1 MRELPTISAIYT
13 AAVKSLALQ
22 PWTTVYAGPAGIA
35 DDRRFHLIDGGGRL
49 LTQRQRPQLARV
61 DSRYDADSDCL
72 TLTFPG
78 GAEIAAAVEL
88 AEPVRTVI
96 WGRPVAGN
104 VVAGPWNEALS
115 QLCGGPVRLV
125 KTAAAGQS
133 YDEYPLSLLSQ
144 ASIDLLQNVAGAASG
159 NAPTFD
165 ARRFRPNLLL
175 AGCAPHD
182 EDCWLGGVIAVGAKL
197 RLRLTAPDP
206 RCGRHR
212 RRPGGRRPRFRYP
225 AAAASLPPVGP
236 RPLLRRLRRRRNP
249 RRRIGGR
256 CSGAI
261 RSAARP
267 LTPAAIFDF
276 DAARSY
282 TLARPRAH

>member
-1 MRELPTISAIYT
+1 MPTISAIYT

-22 PWTTVYAGPAGIA
+22 PRTSVYAGPTGIA

-49 LTQRQRPQLARV
+49 LTQRQRPQLALV

-72 TLTFPG
+72 TLIFPNG
-78 GAEIAAAVEL
+78 DEIAAPVEL

-104 VVAGPWNEALS
+104 VVAGEWNEALS

-125 KTAAAGQS
+125 KTADAGQS

-144 ASIDLLQNVAGAASG
+144 ASIDLLQNVAGAAPG
-159 NAPTFD
+159 HTPLFE

-175 AGCAPHD
+175 EGCAPHD
-182 EDCWLGGVIAVGAKL
+182 EDSWLGGVIAIGAKL

-206 RCGRHR
+206 RCAVTAVD
-212 RRPGGRRPRFRYP
+212 PAAGGRDFDTPRLLRAYRPSARAPYFGVY
-225 AAAASLPPVGP
+225 AAVETPGAASVGDAVELSVPPP
-236 RPLLRRLRRRRNP
+236 
-249 RRRIGGR
+249 
-256 CSGAI
+256 
-261 RSAARP
+261 AR
-267 LTPAAIFDF
+267 
-276 DAARSY
+276 
-282 TLARPRAH
+282 